1 MKGEVELLGE
11 QPLGEKLIKKWF
23 WLYFFT
29 LLIAPTGYFIRVLIS
44 NSVSVADVGIIY
56 SILWLMGILSAYHDL
71 WLTEALQYH
80 LPKYRIS
87 RKYNAFKTSIFF
99 TFIIQMITG
108 VLIALLL
115 FFWASFLATNYFH
128 SPESANIIKIF
139 CLYFLGVNFFNM
151 LYSIYIA
158 FQDVIQYKI
167 VEGIRGYTTLIF
179 TFSFFLL
186 GILNITN
193 FTRAWLIG
201 VGMSI
206 LVSWII
212 FIKKYGYTLRKWN
225 IERDT
230 TLLKKQVKYAFRV
243 FIGINVINLLGQ
255 VDQQFVIYFLW
266 AQSAGYYA
274 NYLSLMLAFSVVT
287 GPLLWYLFPLTTE
300 LIEKKEYDKLK
311 QLKNILYKYLSVFAI
326 SISWLFF
333 ILWPEIATI
342 LFGQKFLYSGQL
354 LVYSSIFL
362 IFNIL
367 FGVNFSLLA
376 GMGKVKQRAK
386 MIGFALLVN
395 IILNLIF
402 IQFWGII
409 GVIAATIISWIILF
423 ILSYRLINK
432 QKNID
437 FDWWFFMKNL
447 IGIIIISGILYYFKE
462 KIFVL
467 EDIYRY
473 KNLWYFVLIGIGYYV
488 CIMGINY
495 PSLKLLKKEVKILKK

>member
-1 MKGEVELLGE
+1 MDGELLAD
-11 QPLGEKLIKKWF
+11 QPLGQKLIKKGF

-87 RKYNAFKTSIFF
+87 KKYNAFKTSILF
-99 TFIIQMITG
+99 TFIIQAATG
-108 VLIALLL
+108 LLIAFLL
-115 FFWASFLATNYFH
+115 FFWADFLAANYFH

-139 CLYFLGVNFFNM
+139 CLYFLGLNFFNM

-158 FQDVIQYKI
+158 FQDVIQYKL
-167 VEGIRGYTTLIF
+167 VEWIKSYTSLAFTLC
-179 TFSFFLL
+179 FFLL
-186 GILNITN
+186 GTLNITN
-193 FTRAWLIG
+193 FTRAWVIG
-201 VGMSI
+201 IGMSI
-206 LVSWII
+206 IVSWII
-212 FIKKYGYTLRKWN
+212 FVKKYGYTLRKWI

-266 AQSAGYYA
+266 AQPAGYYA
-274 NYLSLMLAFSVVT
+274 NYLSLTFAFSIVI
-287 GPLLWYLFPLTTE
+287 GPILWYLFPLTTE

-311 QLKNILYKYLSVFAI
+311 QLKNILYKYLSVFVL
-326 SISWLFF
+326 SISWLFL

-354 LVYSSIFL
+354 LVYSWAFL

-367 FGVNFSLLA
+367 FWVNFSLLA

-386 MIGFALLVN
+386 MIGLALLVN

-402 IQFWGII
+402 IQIWWII
-409 GVIAATIISWIILF
+409 GVIAATVISWIILF
-423 ILSYRLINK
+423 VLSYRLVNK
-432 QKNID
+432 QKDIT
-437 FDWWFFMKNL
+437 FDWWFFTKNL
-447 IGIIIISGILYYFKE
+447 VSIIIISGIIYYFKE
-462 KIFVL
+462 KIFIL
-467 EDIYRY
+467 EDGYRY
-473 KNLWYFVLIGIGYYV
+473 KNLLYFVLIGMGYYV
-488 CIMGINY
+488 CIIGINWRSIVAIKKEIS
-495 PSLKLLKKEVKILKK
+495 SLKKS